1 MEVQQRH
8 GATRLR
14 YRFDTDSVEYRV
26 EDSSGSRTFNVAY
39 TELSRDPPHDIGAVA
54 RFDQWVDDRFDV
66 LRGREPTDRILYA
79 ISELADFSVL
89 WMLIGVVFTALSFGG
104 ERPAISLW
112 FWIGLLCYLIF
123 RLRTTRYTIIPSDKG
138 NLLVIHNS
146 DHDRIVNE
154 LETRRADQFRREY
167 DFVPDGDEPDN
178 YRKRLDWLKREG
190 ALSDEDVEKRWASFM
205 AASGRDE
212 RQDGLVRVLN

>member
-14 YRFDTDSVEYRV
+14 YRLDTDSVEYRV

-39 TELSRDPPHDIGAVA
+39 TELSRD
-54 RFDQWVDDRFDV
+54 RQ
-66 LRGREPTDRILYA
+66 
-79 ISELADFSVL
+79 ELLERNEWFRNAGML

-123 RLRTTRYTIIPSDKG
+123 RLRTTHYTIIPSDKG
-138 NLLVIHNS
+138 NLLVIHNG
-146 DHDRIVNE
+146 DHDRIVKE
-154 LETRRADQFRREY
+154 LEMRRADQFRREY

-212 RQDGLVRVLN
+212 RQDGVGRVLN

>member
-1 MEVQQRH
+1 MAFWDIRGATSAIVGRFAKRPTGGHCVEVQQRH

-39 TELSRDPPHDIGAVA
+39 TELSRD
-54 RFDQWVDDRFDV
+54 RQ
-66 LRGREPTDRILYA
+66 
-79 ISELADFSVL
+79 ELLERNEWFRNAGML

-212 RQDGLVRVLN
+212 RQDGVGRVLN

>member
-1 MEVQQRH
+1 
-8 GATRLR
+8 
-14 YRFDTDSVEYRV
+14 
-26 EDSSGSRTFNVAY
+26 
-39 TELSRDPPHDIGAVA
+39 
-54 RFDQWVDDRFDV
+54 
-66 LRGREPTDRILYA
+66 
-79 ISELADFSVL
+79 
-89 WMLIGVVFTALSFGG
+89 MLIGVVFTALSFGG

-154 LETRRADQFRREY
+154 LAHCSSEQRRADQFRREY
-167 DFVPDGDEPDN
+167 DFVPNGDEPDN

-190 ALSDEDVEKRWASFM
+190 VLSDEDVEIRWATFM

-212 RQDGLVRVLN
+212 RQDGVGRVLN

>member
-39 TELSRDPPHDIGAVA
+39 TELSRD
-54 RFDQWVDDRFDV
+54 RQ
-66 LRGREPTDRILYA
+66 
-79 ISELADFSVL
+79 ELLERNEWFRNAGML

-146 DHDRIVNE
+146 DHDRIVKE
-154 LETRRADQFRREY
+154 LEMRRADQFRREY

-212 RQDGLVRVLN
+212 RQDGVGRVLN

>member
-39 TELSRDPPHDIGAVA
+39 TELSRD
-54 RFDQWVDDRFDV
+54 RQ
-66 LRGREPTDRILYA
+66 
-79 ISELADFSVL
+79 ELLERNEWFRNAGML

-138 NLLVIHNS
+138 NLLVIHNG
-146 DHDRIVNE
+146 DHDRIVKE
-154 LETRRADQFRREY
+154 LEMRRADQFRREY

-212 RQDGLVRVLN
+212 RQDGVGRVLN

>member
-39 TELSRDPPHDIGAVA
+39 TELSRD
-54 RFDQWVDDRFDV
+54 RQ
-66 LRGREPTDRILYA
+66 
-79 ISELADFSVL
+79 ELLERNEWFRNAGML

-167 DFVPDGDEPDN
+167 DFVPDGDEPDSC
-178 YRKRLDWLKREG
+178 RRRLDWLKREG

-212 RQDGLVRVLN
+212 RQDGVGRVLN

>member
-8 GATRLR
+8 GATKLR

-39 TELSRDPPHDIGAVA
+39 TELSRD
-54 RFDQWVDDRFDV
+54 RQ
-66 LRGREPTDRILYA
+66 
-79 ISELADFSVL
+79 ELLERNEWFRNAGML

-212 RQDGLVRVLN
+212 RQDGVGRVLN

>member
-39 TELSRDPPHDIGAVA
+39 TELSRD
-54 RFDQWVDDRFDV
+54 RQ
-66 LRGREPTDRILYA
+66 
-79 ISELADFSVL
+79 ELLERNEWFRNAGML

-212 RQDGLVRVLN
+212 RQDGVGRVLN

>member
-8 GATRLR
+8 GATKLR

-39 TELSRDPPHDIGAVA
+39 TELSRD
-54 RFDQWVDDRFDV
+54 RQ
-66 LRGREPTDRILYA
+66 
-79 ISELADFSVL
+79 ELLERNEWFRNAGML

-154 LETRRADQFRREY
+154 LETSRADQFRREY

-190 ALSDEDVEKRWASFM
+190 ALSDEDVDVEKRWLAFM
-205 AASGRDE
+205 AANGRDE
-212 RQDGLVRVLN
+212 RQGGVGRVLN

>member
-14 YRFDTDSVEYRV
+14 YRLDTDSVEYRV

-39 TELSRDPPHDIGAVA
+39 TELSRD
-54 RFDQWVDDRFDV
+54 RQ
-66 LRGREPTDRILYA
+66 
-79 ISELADFSVL
+79 ELLERNEWFRNAGML

-146 DHDRIVNE
+146 DHDRIVKE
-154 LETRRADQFRREY
+154 LEMRRADQFRREY

>member
-14 YRFDTDSVEYRV
+14 YRLDTDSVEYRV

-39 TELSRDPPHDIGAVA
+39 TELSRD
-54 RFDQWVDDRFDV
+54 RQ
-66 LRGREPTDRILYA
+66 
-79 ISELADFSVL
+79 ELLERNEWFRNAGML

-146 DHDRIVNE
+146 DHDRIVKE
-154 LETRRADQFRREY
+154 LEMRRADQFRREY

-212 RQDGLVRVLN
+212 RQDGVGRVLN

>member
-39 TELSRDPPHDIGAVA
+39 TELSRD
-54 RFDQWVDDRFDV
+54 RQ
-66 LRGREPTDRILYA
+66 
-79 ISELADFSVL
+79 ELLERNEWFRNAGML

-123 RLRTTRYTIIPSDKG
+123 RLRTTHYTIIPSDKG
-138 NLLVIHNS
+138 NLLVIHNG
-146 DHDRIVNE
+146 DHDRIVKE
-154 LETRRADQFRREY
+154 LEMRRADQFRREY

-212 RQDGLVRVLN
+212 RQDGVGRVLN

>member
-8 GATRLR
+8 GATKLR

-39 TELSRDPPHDIGAVA
+39 TELSRD
-54 RFDQWVDDRFDV
+54 RQ
-66 LRGREPTDRILYA
+66 
-79 ISELADFSVL
+79 ELLERNEWFRNAGML

-123 RLRTTRYTIIPSDKG
+123 RLRTTHYTIIPSDKG
-138 NLLVIHNS
+138 NLLVIHNG
-146 DHDRIVNE
+146 DHDRIVKE
-154 LETRRADQFRREY
+154 LEMRRADQFRREY

-212 RQDGLVRVLN
+212 RQDGVGRVLN

>member
-14 YRFDTDSVEYRV
+14 YRLDTDSVEYRV

-39 TELSRDPPHDIGAVA
+39 TELSRD
-54 RFDQWVDDRFDV
+54 RQ
-66 LRGREPTDRILYA
+66 
-79 ISELADFSVL
+79 ELLERNEWFRNAGML

-123 RLRTTRYTIIPSDKG
+123 RLRTTHYTIIPSDKG
-138 NLLVIHNS
+138 NLLVIHNG
-146 DHDRIVNE
+146 DHDRIVKE
-154 LETRRADQFRREY
+154 LEMRRADQFRREY

>member
-14 YRFDTDSVEYRV
+14 YRLDTDSVEYRV

-39 TELSRDPPHDIGAVA
+39 TELSRD
-54 RFDQWVDDRFDV
+54 RQ
-66 LRGREPTDRILYA
+66 
-79 ISELADFSVL
+79 ELLERNEWFRNAGML

-123 RLRTTRYTIIPSDKG
+123 RLRTTHYTIIPSDKG

-212 RQDGLVRVLN
+212 RQDGVGRVLN

>member
-14 YRFDTDSVEYRV
+14 YRLDTDSVEYRV

-39 TELSRDPPHDIGAVA
+39 TELSRD
-54 RFDQWVDDRFDV
+54 RQ
-66 LRGREPTDRILYA
+66 
-79 ISELADFSVL
+79 ELLERNEWFRNAGML

-212 RQDGLVRVLN
+212 RQDGVGRVLN

>member
-39 TELSRDPPHDIGAVA
+39 TELSRD
-54 RFDQWVDDRFDV
+54 RQ
-66 LRGREPTDRILYA
+66 
-79 ISELADFSVL
+79 ELLERNEWFRNAGML

>member
-1 MEVQQRH
+1 VEVQQRH

-14 YRFDTDSVEYRV
+14 YRLDTDSVEYRV

-39 TELSRDPPHDIGAVA
+39 TELSRD
-54 RFDQWVDDRFDV
+54 RQ
-66 LRGREPTDRILYA
+66 
-79 ISELADFSVL
+79 ELLERNEWFRNAGML

-123 RLRTTRYTIIPSDKG
+123 RLRTTHYTIIPSDKG
-138 NLLVIHNS
+138 NLLVIHNG
-146 DHDRIVNE
+146 DHDRIVKE
-154 LETRRADQFRREY
+154 LEMRRADQFRREY

-212 RQDGLVRVLN
+212 RQDGVGRVLN

>member
-14 YRFDTDSVEYRV
+14 YRLDTDSVEYRV

-39 TELSRDPPHDIGAVA
+39 TELSRD
-54 RFDQWVDDRFDV
+54 RQ
-66 LRGREPTDRILYA
+66 
-79 ISELADFSVL
+79 ELLERNEWFRNAGML

>member
-14 YRFDTDSVEYRV
+14 YRLDTDSVEYRV

-39 TELSRDPPHDIGAVA
+39 TELSRD
-54 RFDQWVDDRFDV
+54 RQ
-66 LRGREPTDRILYA
+66 
-79 ISELADFSVL
+79 ELVERNEWFRNAGML

-123 RLRTTRYTIIPSDKG
+123 RLRTTHYTIIPSDKG
-138 NLLVIHNS
+138 NLLVIHNG
-146 DHDRIVNE
+146 DHDRIVKE
-154 LETRRADQFRREY
+154 LEMRRADQFRREY

-212 RQDGLVRVLN
+212 RQDGVGRVLN

>member
-1 MEVQQRH
+1 M
-8 GATRLR
+8 
-14 YRFDTDSVEYRV
+14 EYRV

-39 TELSRDPPHDIGAVA
+39 TELSRD
-54 RFDQWVDDRFDV
+54 RQ
-66 LRGREPTDRILYA
+66 
-79 ISELADFSVL
+79 ELLERNEWFRNAGML

-123 RLRTTRYTIIPSDKG
+123 RLRTTHYTIIPSDKG
-138 NLLVIHNS
+138 NLLVIHNG
-146 DHDRIVNE
+146 DHDRIVKE
-154 LETRRADQFRREY
+154 LEMRRADQFRREY

-212 RQDGLVRVLN
+212 RQDGVGRVLN

>member
-1 MEVQQRH
+1 VEVQQRH

-39 TELSRDPPHDIGAVA
+39 TELSRD
-54 RFDQWVDDRFDV
+54 RQ
-66 LRGREPTDRILYA
+66 
-79 ISELADFSVL
+79 ELLERNEWFRNAGML

>member
-14 YRFDTDSVEYRV
+14 YRLDTDSVEYRV

-39 TELSRDPPHDIGAVA
+39 TELSRD
-54 RFDQWVDDRFDV
+54 RQ
-66 LRGREPTDRILYA
+66 
-79 ISELADFSVL
+79 ELLERNEWFRNAGML

-123 RLRTTRYTIIPSDKG
+123 RLRTTHYTIIPSDKG
-138 NLLVIHNS
+138 NLLVIHNG

-212 RQDGLVRVLN
+212 RQDGVGRVLN